1 MDDKRL
7 NDLLK
12 QRALIEKHLIW
23 LNAEIDAAQGESA
36 TTLASR
42 GNPANLLKDLEAP
55 FEANPSLTPID
66 DPNPNLAVPD
76 IYDKLGPETGSSVNE
91 ARRGCMAIFA
101 VAFLALMALVVW
113 VYIKY

>member
-12 QRALIEKHLIW
+12 QRALIEEHLIW
-23 LNAEIDAAQGESA
+23 LDAEIDAAQGGSA
-36 TTLASR
+36 TTLVSS
-42 GNPANLLKDLEAP
+42 GIPANRLKDIDEP
-55 FEANPSLTPID
+55 VEANPSLNPID

-76 IYDKLGPETGSSVNE
+76 IYDELGPETGSSVNE

-101 VAFLALMALVVW
+101 VAFLALIALVVW

>member
-12 QRALIEKHLIW
+12 QRALIEEHLIW
-23 LNAEIDAAQGESA
+23 LDAEIDAAHGGSA
-36 TTLASR
+36 TTLVSS
-42 GNPANLLKDLEAP
+42 GIPANRLKDIDEP
-55 FEANPSLTPID
+55 VEANPSLTPID

-76 IYDKLGPETGSSVNE
+76 IYDELGPETGSSVNE

-101 VAFLALMALVVW
+101 VAFLALIALVVW

>member
-1 MDDKRL
+1 MYDKRL
-7 NDLLK
+7 NDLLM
-12 QRALIEKHLIW
+12 QRALIGEHLIW
-23 LNAEIDAAQGESA
+23 LDAEIDAAKRESA

-42 GNPANLLKDLEAP
+42 GIPANLLKDLEAP
-55 FEANPSLTPID
+55 FEANPSLTPIE

-76 IYDKLGPETGSSVNE
+76 IYDELGSEADSSVNE
-91 ARRGCMAIFA
+91 TRRGYMAIFA